1 MGAYDAYLIK
11 ENHIQACGSIPAAVQ
26 QARQRSD
33 NLKIEVEVENLS
45 ELQLA
50 ISSEADIALLDNFSL
65 DQVKQA
71 LAMRDELASGIK
83 LEVSGDINMDNIS
96 QYAQCGVDYIS
107 VGAITKHIQAV
118 DLSMRFLS

>member
-1 MGAYDAYLIK
+1 M
-11 ENHIQACGSIPAAVQ
+11 Q

-118 DLSMRFLS
+118 DLSMRFPS